1 MIHLSA
7 FHFFIIF
14 NTFTFYIK
22 HRQNKQRHNEC
33 VRDLDWQS
41 KIFWVTFNHF
51 WNVHHFIGAE
61 VKIGS
66 SLKPNHN
73 NKVKPSQAY
82 PNLLY
87 TKNVKFIKQC
97 FYNNFLGNI
106 PIDRWNRT
114 SIVLWAI
121 KDQFADS
128 IQRCCG
134 ISWTAVLNNPWAFQW
149 LHWFQSHHHAALT
162 RCINGL
168 IRCPVC
174 IAEWCTGG
182 LPWKWSIRTHI
193 WCTKPKAKNWPT
205 YILKIQK

>member
-7 FHFFIIF
+7 FHFFITF

-106 PIDRWNRT
+106 PIDRLNRT
-114 SIVLWAI
+114 KYYGQLKINSQTVSRGAAGLVEL
-121 KDQFADS
+121 Q
-128 IQRCCG
+128 
-134 ISWTAVLNNPWAFQW
+134 SWTIHGPLNGCIDSKAITTQLWLDVLMG
-149 LHWFQSHHHAALT
+149 WFGAQF
-162 RCINGL
+162 
-168 IRCPVC
+168 V
-174 IAEWCTGG
+174 
-182 LPWKWSIRTHI
+182 
-193 WCTKPKAKNWPT
+193 
-205 YILKIQK
+205 